1 MVVKFEQRGWTPRE
15 RAFKLSIKKTG
26 STKKFKK
33 KKDSTI
39 ASKLKQLK
47 ERNKENYINYGF
59 SLFLTVHYL
68 YLLYVYLMELNIT

>member
-15 RAFKLSIKKTG
+15 RAFKLFIKKNRG
-26 STKKFKK
+26 STKIKK

-68 YLLYVYLMELNIT
+68 YLLYVYLMEFNFT

>member
-15 RAFKLSIKKTG
+15 RAYLLKKTG
-26 STKKFKK
+26 AQLKKLK

-59 SLFLTVHYL
+59 SLFLTVHYV
-68 YLLYVYLMELNIT
+68 YLLYVYLMKFNFT